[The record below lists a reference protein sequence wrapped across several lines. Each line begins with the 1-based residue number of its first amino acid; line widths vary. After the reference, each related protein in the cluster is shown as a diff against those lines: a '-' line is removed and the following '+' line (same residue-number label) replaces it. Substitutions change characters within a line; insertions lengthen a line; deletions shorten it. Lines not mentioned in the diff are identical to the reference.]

1 MLRQPGAAAAAA
13 TGKEAKRLSDNRPF
27 KIAAAEAA
35 VPARLRTPIPR
46 ALTDRKIHGLPQEE
60 PTRCAADLARR

>member
-13 TGKEAKRLSDNRPF
+13 TGKEAKRLSDNKPF

-35 VPARLRTPIPR
+35 VSGSPP
-46 ALTDRKIHGLPQEE
+46 HS
-60 PTRCAADLARR
+60 

>member
-13 TGKEAKRLSDNRPF
+13 TGKEAKRLSDNKPF

-35 VPARLRTPIPR
+35 VSGSPPDSNPPCS
-46 ALTDRKIHGLPQEE
+46 H
-60 PTRCAADLARR
+60 